1 MIGLRQSRCCNV
13 PGTRRNPGGGSRR
26 SCFIHRPRFAGLLR
40 PSPCVVCTADHR
52 RRERHAFSTE
62 TTRPRAS
69 RSRAALLVPR
79 EGGQWP
85 SRSRC
90 SWAMKAGVRCGA
102 GRMRSLARASDRSVA
117 RSRSPRSWDGRAAMT
132 PSAGHPPSRW
142 LQFPRVRALMAN
154 AVLGS
159 RSVVITAG
167 ASERCR
173 CGGIAMGQTCG
184 TVIPGLGGEPWR
196 LLPRSRSV

>member
-1 MIGLRQSRCCNV
+1 MLQRSRDAQD
-13 PGTRRNPGGGSRR
+13 PQA
-26 SCFIHRPRFAGLLR
+26 AGLAAPASFTGRDSQDCCGR
-40 PSPCVVCTADHR
+40 PPARSARQATAGGRDTHSVPR
-52 RRERHAFSTE
+52 RLAR
-62 TTRPRAS
+62 RAN

-142 LQFPRVRALMAN
+142 LQFPRIRAWMAN